1 MAYAVVT
8 LLSFFFIFSH
18 ILAFVLHVT
27 AEQCPSSCGNITIEP
42 PVTVRGS
49 PSNCVN
55 PRQSKYELTC
65 DSSNHAILNLFSSD
79 YYVTDISYSSDTYQY
94 ITMKVIDVDM
104 ANPSCRLPLHSLP
117 ASKFMSPDNP
127 YNEFPSSN
135 IWVSF
140 VNCSNEVKNNTM
152 YRPVPCLR
160 KADNKIF
167 VYAIASKEA
176 YRVGNLASSCSFLA
190 MTAMRYDAATNDSGT
205 DIFKLLAEGFTLLAR
220 GSRVTPFLLE
230 MFIVTLGTII
240 NLVVAHTLFGRFV
253 VGPLIICGFLSYKFR
268 KMIASVDNV
277 ERFLRMQK
285 DLVPTRYS
293 YTDLIALTSHFK
305 EKLGHGGFGS
315 VFKGRLPG
323 NRLLAIKMLEHS
335 KANGEDFINEVSTIG
350 RIHHVNVVRLIGF
363 CSDGS
368 HKALVYE
375 YMANGSLDKFIFSS
389 NNGSNHRFSLE
400 KLTEIALG
408 IARGIDYLHQGC
420 DMQILHFDIKPH
432 NILLDHNFMPKI
444 SDFGLAKLYPR
455 DYNFVTLSV
464 ARGTIG
470 YIAPELISRSFGLI
484 SHKSDVYSFGM
495 LLLEMAG
502 GRKNADQRAEITSRV
517 YYPSWIF
524 DKLNN
529 PIDHDA
535 QEIGTG
541 VAKLV
546 ISDAEKKLCMIG
558 LWCIQMRPF
567 DRPSMSKVIEM
578 LEGDVEDL
586 QMPPKPFFSD
596 SRPPI
601 LSLPCSNIS
610 QEELNTSSDDIVCLV

>member
-1 MAYAVVT
+1 MVCAAVT
-8 LLSFFFIFSH
+8 LLSFYFIFSY
-18 ILAFVLHVT
+18 IPYYVLQK
-27 AEQCPSSCGNITIEP
+27 QCGSSCGNITVKP
-42 PVTVRGS
+42 PVALKGS
-49 PSNCVN
+49 PSNCVK
-55 PRQSKYELTC
+55 PHQRKYELTC
-65 DSSNHAILNLFSSD
+65 DSSNRAILNLFSSD
-79 YYVTDISYSSDTYQY
+79 YYVTDILYFGYTEL
-94 ITMKVIDVDM
+94 KVVDVGM
-104 ANPSCRLPLHSLP
+104 ANHSCRLPLHSLP
-117 ASKFMSPDNP
+117 ASKFMSHNYP
-127 YNEFPSSN
+127 YYFPLYSGN
-135 IWVSF
+135 RWVSF
-140 VNCSNEVKNNTM
+140 VNCSNEVKNNNM
-152 YRPVPCLR
+152 YKPVPCF
-160 KADNKIF
+160 KNTDNKSFIY
-167 VYAIASKEA
+167 VIASKDA
-176 YRVGNLASSCSFLA
+176 YRVGNLVSSCSFIA
-190 MTAMRYDAATNDSGT
+190 MTAVSYDAATIDSGT
-205 DIFKLLAEGFTLLAR
+205 DIFKLLAQGFTLRMHL
-220 GSRVTPFLLE
+220 SHLMPFLLE
-230 MFIVTLGTII
+230 MFIETLLLITPYVT
-240 NLVVAHTLFGRFV
+240 AHTMFGRFV
-253 VGPLIICGFLSYKFR
+253 VAPLITCGFLAYKFH

-285 DLVPTRYS
+285 GLVPTRYS
-293 YTDLIALTSHFK
+293 YTDMIALTSHFK

-323 NRLLAIKMLEHS
+323 NRFLAIKMLGHS
-335 KANGEDFINEVSTIG
+335 KSNGEDFINEVSTIG
-350 RIHHVNVVRLIGF
+350 RIHHVNVVKLIGF

-368 HKALVYE
+368 HRALVYE

-408 IARGIDYLHQGC
+408 IAKGIDYLHQGC

-432 NILLDHNFMPKI
+432 NILLDHNFIPKI
-444 SDFGLAKLYPR
+444 SDFGLAKLYPK